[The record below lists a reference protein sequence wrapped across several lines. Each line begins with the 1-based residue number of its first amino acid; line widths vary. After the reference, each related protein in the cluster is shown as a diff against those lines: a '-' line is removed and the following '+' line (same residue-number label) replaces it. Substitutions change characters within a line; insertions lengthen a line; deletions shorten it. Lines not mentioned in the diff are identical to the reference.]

1 MRAGKTQ
8 KESTMEHVTYEQQ
21 PKRIEV
27 TDVVLRDA
35 HQSLIATRMRTE
47 DMLPICEKLDQVGYW
62 SLEVWGGATFDA
74 CVRFLKEDPWERLRQ
89 LRKALPNTRLQMLLR
104 GQNLLGYRHYAD
116 DVVDAFVQKAADN
129 GIDVFRVF
137 DALNDL
143 RNIEQAMKAVKK
155 AGKHAQ
161 GVICYT
167 TSPVHTPALFVEQAK
182 AMQAMGADSIAIKD
196 MAGLLTPFATYD
208 LVKAIK
214 AAVDL
219 PLVIHSHSTS
229 GLAPL
234 CQMKAIEA
242 GADRIDTAISSF
254 ASGTSHP
261 ATESQVAALKDSPF
275 DTGLDLGL
283 LSEIADYFREVRKKY
298 HQFESEFTREDVSV
312 QINQVP
318 GGMMSNLA
326 NQLKEQNAL
335 DRIRDVFDEIP
346 RVREDL
352 GFPPLVTPTSQIVG
366 TQAVYN
372 VLAGQRYKTITNEVK
387 RYLQGGYG
395 QAPAAVNPQV
405 LKKAIGNEP
414 VNEGRPADLLSP
426 ELNKLREESGSLALS
441 EEDVLT
447 FAMFPDLGREF
458 LQQRAEGSLTP
469 EALLPA
475 DQKTKSRMSEAT
487 ATEFR
492 IDVHGES
499 YEVAITGVGDSG
511 AGKRKIYLSL
521 DGMPEEVTFE
531 SLNEYVAEA
540 SSGRKRATQ
549 PGHVTATMPGNIVDV
564 LVEEGQVVKAGQA
577 VLITEAMKMET
588 EIHANLAGTVAA
600 VYVVKGDRVTP
611 GEVLVEIVN

>member
-1 MRAGKTQ
+1 MTNAK
-8 KESTMEHVTYEQQ
+8 K
-21 PKRIEV
+21 IEV

-35 HQSLIATRMRTE
+35 HQSLIATRLRTE

-116 DVVDAFVQKAADN
+116 DVVEAFVQKAADN

-137 DALNDL
+137 DALNDM
-143 RNIEQAMKAVKK
+143 RNIETAMKAVKK

-167 TSPVHTPALFVEQAK
+167 TSPVHTAALFVQQAK
-182 AMQAMGADSIAIKD
+182 DMQAMGADSIAIKD
-196 MAGLLTPFATYD
+196 MAGLLTPYGTYD

-219 PLVIHSHSTS
+219 PLVVHSHSTS

-254 ASGTSHP
+254 SSGTSHP
-261 ATESQVAALKDSPF
+261 ATESQVAALKGTDY
-275 DTGLDLGL
+275 DTGLDLVL
-283 LSEIADYFREVRKKY
+283 LGEIADYFREVRKKY

-312 QINQVP
+312 QISQVP

-326 NQLKEQNAL
+326 NQQKEQNEL
-335 DRIRDVFDEIP
+335 DKIRVVFAEIP

-395 QAPAAVNPQV
+395 HAPAAVSAEL
-405 LKKAIGNEP
+405 LKKAIGNEE
-414 VNEGRPADLLSP
+414 VLEGRPADLLSP
-426 ELNKLREESGSLALS
+426 ELEKLRADIGALALS

-458 LQQRAEGSLTP
+458 LQQRADGTLKP
-469 EALLPA
+469 EELLPV
-475 DQKTKSRMSEAT
+475 EAVAKGKMGT
-487 ATEFR
+487 SVATEFL
-492 IDVHGES
+492 IDVHGET
-499 YEVAITGVGDSG
+499 YEIAVTGVGETGSG
-511 AGKRKIYLSL
+511 RRKLYLSL
-521 DGMPEEVTFE
+521 DGMPEEVIFE
-531 SLNEYVAEA
+531 PLNQYEGKAG
-540 SSGRKRATQ
+540 SGRGRATE
-549 PGHVTATMPGNIVDV
+549 PGHVTPAMPGNVVDV
-564 LVEEGQVVKAGQA
+564 LVKVGDVVKAGQA
-577 VLITEAMKMET
+577 VMVTEAMKMES
-588 EIHANLAGTVAA
+588 EVHANIAGTVSA
-600 VYVVKGDRVTP
+600 VHIQKGDRVTP
-611 GEVLVEIVN
+611 GEILIEITA

>member
-1 MRAGKTQ
+1 MQMNNTK
-8 KESTMEHVTYEQQ
+8 K
-21 PKRIEV
+21 IEV

-89 LRKALPNTRLQMLLR
+89 LKKALPKTRLQMLLR

-116 DVVDAFVQKAADN
+116 DVVEAFVQKAADN
-129 GIDVFRVF
+129 GIDVFRIF
-137 DALNDL
+137 DALNDV
-143 RNIEQAMKAVKK
+143 RNLETAIKAVKK

-161 GVICYT
+161 GTICYT
-167 TSPVHTPALFVEQAK
+167 TSPVHTSALFVKQAK
-182 AMQAMGADSIAIKD
+182 QMQAMGVDSIAIKD
-196 MAGLLTPFATYD
+196 MAGLLTPYATYD

-214 AAVDL
+214 AEVKL
-219 PLVIHSHSTS
+219 PLVVHSHSTS

-234 CQMKAIEA
+234 CQLKAIEA

-261 ATESQVAALKDSPF
+261 ATESQIAALRGTEY
-275 DTGLDLGL
+275 DTGLDLEL
-283 LSEIADYFREVRKKY
+283 LGEIADYFRVVRKKY

-312 QINQVP
+312 QISQVP

-335 DRIRDVFDEIP
+335 DKIKEVFAEIP

-352 GFPPLVTPTSQIVG
+352 GYPPLVTPTSQIVG

-372 VLAGQRYKTITNEVK
+372 VLSGQRYKTITNEVK

-395 QAPAAVNPQV
+395 HAPADVNAELQ
-405 LKKAIGNEP
+405 KKAIGNED
-414 VNEGRPADLLSP
+414 VHEGRPADLLEA
-426 ELNKLREESGSLALS
+426 ELDKLRLEIGELALN

-447 FAMFPDLGREF
+447 FAMFPDLGKEF
-458 LQQRAEGSLTP
+458 LQQRKDGTLKP
-469 EALLPA
+469 EELLALNSSG
-475 DQKTKSRMSEAT
+475 KSKMTEAV
-487 ATEFR
+487 ATEFK
-492 IDVHGES
+492 IDVHGET
-499 YEVAITGVGDSG
+499 YEIAITGVGDS
-511 AGKRKIYLSL
+511 ASGKRKLYLSM
-521 DGMPEEVTFE
+521 DGMPEEVIFE
-531 SLNEYVAEA
+531 SLNEYVAKGGVSRKHA
-540 SSGRKRATQ
+540 SE
-549 PGHVTATMPGNIVDV
+549 PGHVTTAMPGNIVEV
-564 LVEEGQVVKAGQA
+564 LVKEGDSVKAGQA

-588 EIHANLAGTVAA
+588 SVNANIDGKVKAVHVA
-600 VYVVKGDRVTP
+600 KGDRVTP
-611 GEVLVEIVN
+611 GEVLIEIS